1 MSIPYIKVLSTKHL
15 LGKNC
20 VLWARTKQPRL
31 PFGLWTL
38 KDKTK
43 IINKWKPKEGDVAII
58 RTTEKEGHVAMVAK
72 VGKSHITI
80 QEANWISGAITERHG
95 SALKLNIV
103 GYFRK

>member
-1 MSIPYIKVLSTKHL
+1 MISTKHP

-20 VLWARTKQPRL
+20 VLWARTKQIKL

-38 KDKTK
+38 ADKSR

-58 RTTEKEGHVAMVAK
+58 RTTGKEGHVAMVMK
-72 VGKSHITI
+72 VGKNHITI
-80 QEANWISGAITERHG
+80 QEANWISGAITERHD
-95 SALKLNIV
+95 AQLKLNVV